1 MHVCGEA
8 AAVGPSTCA
17 WLAPF
22 ARSRAAGFVPN
33 MSYVQKFA
41 AILAMPYAVLTIFL
55 VYNGSRFLFYRFVY
69 GQRDLKEHL
78 RNAAASVSIALML
91 MFLFYLFTARTL
103 LGIWECAP
111 AKPDDGKRC
120 VQQSPQRVLAY
131 KSKRPRCNCTLS
143 VRT

>member
-1 MHVCGEA
+1 M
-8 AAVGPSTCA
+8 
-17 WLAPF
+17 
-22 ARSRAAGFVPN
+22 AAGFVPN

-55 VYNGSRFLFYRFVY
+55 VYNTSRFLFYRFVY
-69 GQRDLKEHL
+69 GQRDIKEHL

-120 VQQSPQRVLAY
+120 VHQLLAEHDRLQQRRVH
-131 KSKRPRCNCTLS
+131 
-143 VRT
+143 